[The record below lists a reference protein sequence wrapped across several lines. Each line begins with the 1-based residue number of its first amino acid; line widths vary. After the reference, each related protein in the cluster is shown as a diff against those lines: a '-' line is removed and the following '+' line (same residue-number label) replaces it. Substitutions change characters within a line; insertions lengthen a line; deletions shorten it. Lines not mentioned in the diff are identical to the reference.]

1 MERLLGIEPRSY
13 ALELHCIIHYT
24 IDAKMVS
31 PDGIEPNDLTVMSG
45 WLLPMS

>member
-24 IDAKMVS
+24 IDAKIKANNGNVRIVAFTL
-31 PDGIEPNDLTVMSG
+31 DQT
-45 WLLPMS
+45 